1 MMFSLG
7 EMMMKKTAVATVL
20 AFAAM
25 LTPLSAAPKPPT
37 DVATQLPVTSAPN
50 SPNAFT
56 GTLNLT
62 KFANVNG
69 TVNAIGTLTGTVTD
83 RATGATTTV
92 MQNVA
97 LPVVVTQGTAGAPSA
112 FAITAA
118 ATCPIL
124 NLDLGPLHL
133 DLLGLVVDLNR
144 VVLTI
149 VAESGAGNLLGNLLC
164 AVTGLLDNPS
174 GLAQLLNNILAAL

>member
-1 MMFSLG
+1 
-7 EMMMKKTAVATVL
+7 MKRIATATLL
-20 AFAAM
+20 AFATM
-25 LTPLSAAPKPPT
+25 LTPLSAAPKQPI
-37 DVATQLPVTSAPN
+37 DLGTQLPVASAAN

-62 KFANVNG
+62 RFVNNNG
-69 TVNAIGTLTGTVTD
+69 TVTAIGTLTGTVTD
-83 RATGATTTV
+83 RATGASTTV

-97 LPVVVTQGTAGAPSA
+97 LPVVATQKAATPSA

-124 NLDLGPLHL
+124 NLELGPLHL

-174 GLAQLLNNILAAL
+174 GLATLLNQILAAL

>member
-1 MMFSLG
+1 
-7 EMMMKKTAVATVL
+7 MMKRIAAATL
-20 AFAAM
+20 FAFATM
-25 LTPLSAAPKPPT
+25 LTPLSAAPKQPT

-50 SPNAFT
+50 SANAFT

-62 KFANVNG
+62 RFVNNNG
-69 TVNAIGTLTGTVTD
+69 IVTAIGTLTGTVTNGQ
-83 RATGATTTV
+83 TGEATTV

-97 LPVVVTQGTAGAPSA
+97 LPVVATQRTAATPSA

-144 VVLTI
+144 VVLNI

-164 AVTGLLDNPS
+164 AVTGLLDNPG
-174 GLAQLLNNILAAL
+174 GLTTLLNQILLAL

>member
-1 MMFSLG
+1 MITKF
-7 EMMMKKTAVATVL
+7 AVATSL
-20 AFAAM
+20 ALAM
-25 LTPLSAAPKPPT
+25 AAPLAAKQPT
-37 DVATQLPVTSAPN
+37 DVGTQLPVSSAAN

-62 KFANVNG
+62 KFVNNNG
-69 TVNAIGTLTGTVTD
+69 TVTALGTLTGSVTN
-83 RATGATTTV
+83 RATGEVTTV

-97 LPVVVTQGTAGAPSA
+97 VPVTATQGTGLAAPG
-112 FAITAA
+112 FAVTAA

-144 VVLTI
+144 VVLNI
-149 VAESGAGNLLGNLLC
+149 VAQSGAGNLLGNLLC
-164 AVTGLLDNPS
+164 AVTGLLDNPG
-174 GLAQLLNNILAAL
+174 GLAQLLNQILAAL

>member
-1 MMFSLG
+1 
-7 EMMMKKTAVATVL
+7 MKRIAVATVL
-20 AFAAM
+20 AFATM
-25 LTPLSAAPKPPT
+25 LTPLSAAPKQPI
-37 DVATQLPVTSAPN
+37 DLGTQLPVASAAN

-62 KFANVNG
+62 RFVNNNG
-69 TVNAIGTLTGTVTD
+69 TVTAIGTLTGTVTD
-83 RATGATTTV
+83 RATGASQKAAT
-92 MQNVA
+92 
-97 LPVVVTQGTAGAPSA
+97 PSA

-124 NLDLGPLHL
+124 NLELGPLHL

-174 GLAQLLNNILAAL
+174 GLATLLNQILAAL

>member
-1 MMFSLG
+1 
-7 EMMMKKTAVATVL
+7 MMKRIAAATVF
-20 AFAAM
+20 AFASM
-25 LTPLSAAPKPPT
+25 LTPLSAAPKQPT

-50 SPNAFT
+50 SANAFT

-62 KFANVNG
+62 RFVNNNG
-69 TVNAIGTLTGTVTD
+69 TVTAIGTLTGTVTD
-83 RATGATTTV
+83 RATGEATTV

-97 LPVVVTQGTAGAPSA
+97 LPVVATQRAAVTPSA
-112 FAITAA
+112 FAITAAA

-144 VVLTI
+144 VVLNI

-174 GLAQLLNNILAAL
+174 GLATLLNQILAAL

>member
-1 MMFSLG
+1 
-7 EMMMKKTAVATVL
+7 MMMKRIAAATIL
-20 AFAAM
+20 AFATM
-25 LTPLSAAPKPPT
+25 LTPLSAAAKQPT
-37 DVATQLPVTSAPN
+37 DGATQLPVTSAPN

-62 KFANVNG
+62 RFVNNNG
-69 TVNAIGTLTGTVTD
+69 TVTAIGTLTGTVTD
-83 RATGATTTV
+83 RATGAATTV

-97 LPVVVTQGTAGAPSA
+97 MPVVATQGTAAAPSA
-112 FAITAA
+112 FAITTAA

-144 VVLTI
+144 VVLNI
-149 VAESGAGNLLGNLLC
+149 VAQSGAGNLLGNLLC

>member
-1 MMFSLG
+1 MT
-7 EMMMKKTAVATVL
+7 KRIAATVL
-20 AFAAM
+20 AFATM
-25 LTPLSAAPKPPT
+25 LTPLSAAPKQPT

-62 KFANVNG
+62 RFVDNNG
-69 TVNAIGTLTGTVTD
+69 TVTAIGTLTGTVTN
-83 RATGATTTV
+83 RATGEATTV

-97 LPVVVTQGTAGAPSA
+97 LPVIATQGTAVTPSA

-144 VVLTI
+144 VVLNI
-149 VAESGAGNLLGNLLC
+149 VAQSGAGNLLGNLLC
-164 AVTGLLDNPS
+164 AVTNLLNNPS
-174 GLAQLLNNILAAL
+174 GLASLLNQILAAL

>member
-1 MMFSLG
+1 MMI
-7 EMMMKKTAVATVL
+7 MKRIAAATVL
-20 AFAAM
+20 AFATVLM
-25 LTPLSAAPKPPT
+25 PLSAAAKQPT

-62 KFANVNG
+62 RFVNDNG
-69 TVNAIGTLTGTVTD
+69 TVTAIGTLTGTVTD
-83 RATGATTTV
+83 RATGAATTV
-92 MQNVA
+92 MQNVSM
-97 LPVVVTQGTAGAPSA
+97 PVVATQGTAGAPSA
-112 FAITAA
+112 FAITAAA

-144 VVLTI
+144 VVLNI
-149 VAESGAGNLLGNLLC
+149 VAQSGAGNLLGNLLC

>member
-1 MMFSLG
+1 MFSLG
-7 EMMMKKTAVATVL
+7 EMMMKRIAAATAL
-20 AFAAM
+20 AFATM
-25 LTPLSAAPKPPT
+25 LTPLSAAPKPT
-37 DVATQLPVTSAPN
+37 DVGTQLPVTSAPN

-62 KFANVNG
+62 RFVNNNG
-69 TVNAIGTLTGTVTD
+69 TVTAIGTLTGTVTS
-83 RATGATTTV
+83 RATGEATSV

-97 LPVVVTQGTAGAPSA
+97 LPVVATQGAAATPSA
-112 FAITAA
+112 FAITAAA

-149 VAESGAGNLLGNLLC
+149 VAQSGAGNLLGNLLC

-174 GLAQLLNNILAAL
+174 GLATLLNQILAAL

>member
-1 MMFSLG
+1 
-7 EMMMKKTAVATVL
+7 MKKIAAATAL
-20 AFAAM
+20 AFATM
-25 LTPLSAAPKPPT
+25 LTPLSAAKQPT
-37 DVATQLPVTSAPN
+37 DLAQLPVTSAPS

-62 KFANVNG
+62 RFVNNNG
-69 TVNAIGTLTGTVTD
+69 TVTAIGTLTGTVTD
-83 RATGATTTV
+83 RTTGEATTV
-92 MQNVA
+92 MQNVSM
-97 LPVVVTQGTAGAPSA
+97 PVVATQRTAGAPST

-144 VVLTI
+144 VVLNI

-174 GLAQLLNNILAAL
+174 GLTNLLNQILAAL

>member
-1 MMFSLG
+1 
-7 EMMMKKTAVATVL
+7 MMKSIAAATVL
-20 AFAAM
+20 AFATM
-25 LTPLSAAPKPPT
+25 LTPLSAAPKPT
-37 DVATQLPVTSAPN
+37 DVATQLPVTSAPS

-62 KFANVNG
+62 RFVNNNG
-69 TVNAIGTLTGTVTD
+69 TVTAIGTLTGTVTD
-83 RATGATTTV
+83 QKTGEATTV

-97 LPVVVTQGTAGAPSA
+97 LPVTATQRTPSAPSA

-144 VVLTI
+144 VVLNI

-174 GLAQLLNNILAAL
+174 GLTQLLNNILAAL

>member
-7 EMMMKKTAVATVL
+7 EMMMKKIAAATVL
-20 AFAAM
+20 AFATM
-25 LTPLSAAPKPPT
+25 LMPLSAAPKPT
-37 DVATQLPVTSAPN
+37 DVATQLPVTSAPS
-50 SPNAFT
+50 SPNVFT

-62 KFANVNG
+62 RFVNNNG
-69 TVNAIGTLTGTVTD
+69 TVTAIGTLTGTVTD
-83 RATGATTTV
+83 RLTGAATTV

-97 LPVVVTQGTAGAPSA
+97 LPVVVTQGAAVTPSA

-144 VVLTI
+144 VVLNI
-149 VAESGAGNLLGNLLC
+149 VAQSGAGNLLGNLLC

-174 GLAQLLNNILAAL
+174 GLATLLNQILAAL